1 MTAVIAAVFV
11 ASLLGSLHC
20 AGMCGGVLAF
30 CAGTGGGEN
39 DSTWRAPVA
48 YNIGRA
54 VMYIALGA
62 IAGFA
67 GGAIDFGGA
76 MLGWQRTAAVLA
88 GALMILFGLV
98 ALGRACGVG
107 AVVMKNS
114 PRMQRML
121 KRGFDFAFRWPPVTR
136 AFIIGILT
144 GLLPCGW
151 LWAFLVVAT
160 GTGHPVNG
168 AITMAVFWTGT
179 LPVMLALGV
188 SVQKLSGSFRRYLPR
203 ISAAMLIMIGLV
215 TVAGRLNMPA
225 MAAGVSP
232 ERADDLVRQVETI
245 DQQRLPCCEE
255 PADDDASTG
264 R

>member
-1 MTAVIAAVFV
+1 MTAVIVAVFV

-30 CAGTGGGEN
+30 CAGTSGGE
-39 DSTWRAPVA
+39 SESSWRAPVA
-48 YNIGRA
+48 YNAGRV
-54 VMYIALGA
+54 VMYTALGA

-67 GGAIDFGGA
+67 GSAIDFGGA
-76 MLGWQRTAAVLA
+76 MLGWQRTAAVIA
-88 GALMILFGLV
+88 GALMIVFGLF

-107 AVVMKNS
+107 GVVMKNS

-121 KRGFDFAFRWPPVTR
+121 RRGFDFAFQWPPVTR
-136 AFIIGILT
+136 AFIIGVLT

-151 LWAFLVVAT
+151 LWVFLVVAA
-160 GTGHPVNG
+160 GTAHPVNG

-179 LPVMLALGV
+179 LPVMLALGL

-203 ISAAMLIMIGLV
+203 LSAAMLIMIGLV

-225 MAAGVSP
+225 MAVGVTPDQS
-232 ERADDLVRQVETI
+232 ADLVQQIESI
-245 DQQRLPCCEE
+245 DHEKLPCCEGGD
-255 PADDDASTG
+255 DDDAATS